1 MVVSRNKP
9 ANLPPAAL
17 EAVMRASTATLPAFV
32 GVTIPGRGYS
42 IIRINKIEEVVAD
55 EAAMKAEQQQ
65 IDEFLS
71 TQETAAYLAIIKK
84 RAKAEIIKPADLP
97 KVSTAPTATPAKP

>member
-1 MVVSRNKP
+1 
-9 ANLPPAAL
+9 
-17 EAVMRASTATLPAFV
+17 MRASTATLPAYV

-42 IIRINKIEEVVAD
+42 VFRINKIEEVVAD

-84 RAKAEIIKPADLP
+84 RAKAEILPQAALP
-97 KVSTAPTATPAKP
+97 KAAASTAAPTAKP

>member
-1 MVVSRNKP
+1 MI
-9 ANLPPAAL
+9 LI
-17 EAVMRASTATLPAFV
+17 FD
-32 GVTIPGRGYS
+32 
-42 IIRINKIEEVVAD
+42 KIDEVVGD

-65 IDEFLS
+65 IDEFLA

-84 RAKAEIIKPADLP
+84 RAKAEIIKPADMP